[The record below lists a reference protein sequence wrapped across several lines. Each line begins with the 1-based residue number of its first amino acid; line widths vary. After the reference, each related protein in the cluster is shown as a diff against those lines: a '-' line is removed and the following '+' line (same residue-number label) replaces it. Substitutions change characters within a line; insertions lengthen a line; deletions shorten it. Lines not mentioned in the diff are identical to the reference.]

1 MNRTIP
7 VLLLVWTFGA
17 VLPVLFTSFLPLL
30 STLPFPNGD
39 LFARP
44 DPPVFSSIS
53 YYICESASAGT
64 FAVLLSPGLAMM
76 WWLSREQ
83 AFLSAEMISLFVMDL
98 AWLGMLAFP
107 QSSLESVHTAF
118 LALLISMVII
128 YTFLIR
134 KRIGRRSEWQK
145 RGTTAI
151 LWTQTGIALLLA
163 ITHIVILF
171 GREVGYLFFVLEVML
186 IGVSGSIVPLHLT
199 ILSLEKGRETRE
211 GEDVEE
217 ATTAT
222 TTTASSE
229 GQS

>member
-1 MNRTIP
+1 MKWQYKEEHPFEKRRAEGEKIRRKYPDRVP
-7 VLLLVWTFGA
+7 VIVEKSPKA
-17 VLPVLFTSFLPLL
+17 RI
-30 STLPFPNGD
+30 GD
-39 LFARP
+39 LDKKKYLVP
-44 DPPVFSSIS
+44 S
-53 YYICESASAGT
+53 
-64 FAVLLSPGLAMM
+64 
-76 WWLSREQ
+76 
-83 AFLSAEMISLFVMDL
+83 DL
-98 AWLGMLAFP
+98 TVGQF
-107 QSSLESVHTAF
+107 
-118 LALLISMVII
+118 
-128 YTFLIR
+128 YFLIR

-217 ATTAT
+217 ATTGT

-229 GQS
+229 EQS